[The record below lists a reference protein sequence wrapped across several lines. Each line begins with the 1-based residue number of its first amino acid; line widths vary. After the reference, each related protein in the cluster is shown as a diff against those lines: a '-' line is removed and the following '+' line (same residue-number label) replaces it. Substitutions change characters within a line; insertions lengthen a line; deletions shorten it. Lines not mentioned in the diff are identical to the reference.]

1 MLQFKVNNIIL
12 ANPKFFVFKLPVVL
26 FEMAVPILIQ
36 NFRNKNFDDLTCILG
51 FLIPIQK

>member
-51 FLIPIQK
+51 FLIPIKK